1 MKIKTKHYKLAKIKF
16 YYKNEKVLFLFDTY
30 NLNTKNWLELEQK
43 LKNLNLK
50 YYKIFNI
57 ITKIFLKNTIFKNLK
72 TTINGPLKLI
82 SLKDQ
87 KTLINIKEINKILSN
102 FQLCNVKLNH
112 KLYSK
117 SQIKNLE
124 FLNYKTNL
132 YTFNK
137 TLKNFLTV
145 NSLKLI
151 KNSKQCDLNT

>member
-1 MKIKTKHYKLAKIKF
+1 MKIKTKHYKLAKIKS
-16 YYKNEKVLFLFDTY
+16 YYKNEKILFLFDTY
-30 NLNTKNWLELEQK
+30 NLDTKNWLKVEQK

-50 YYKIFNI
+50 YYKIFNV

-72 TTINGPLKLI
+72 TTINGPLKLV
-82 SLKDQ
+82 SLRDE
-87 KTLINIKEINKILSN
+87 KTLIDIKKLKKTFSN
-102 FQLCNVKLNH
+102 FQLSTVKLNN

-124 FLNYKTNL
+124 LLNYKVNL

-137 TLKNFLTV
+137 TLKNFLTI
-145 NSLKLI
+145 NTLKLT

>member
-30 NLNTKNWLELEQK
+30 NLDTKNWLKIEQK

-57 ITKIFLKNTIFKNLK
+57 ITKNFLKNTIFKNLK
-72 TTINGPLKLI
+72 TTINGPLKLV
-82 SLKDQ
+82 SLKDEKKLIKIRKIK
-87 KTLINIKEINKILSN
+87 KTFSN
-102 FQLCNVKLNH
+102 FQLCTIKLNN

-117 SQIKNLE
+117 PQIKNLE
-124 FLNYKTNL
+124 LLNYKVNL

-137 TLKNFLTV
+137 TLKNFLTI
-145 NSLKLI
+145 NTLKLT

>member
-1 MKIKTKHYKLAKIKF
+1 MKIKTKHYKLAKIKS
-16 YYKNEKVLFLFDTY
+16 YYKNEKILFLFDTY
-30 NLNTKNWLELEQK
+30 NLDTKNWLKVEQK

-50 YYKIFNI
+50 YYKIFNV

-72 TTINGPLKLI
+72 TIINGPLKLV
-82 SLKDQ
+82 SLRDE
-87 KTLINIKEINKILSN
+87 KTLIDIKKLKKTFSN
-102 FQLCNVKLNH
+102 FQLSTVKLNN

-124 FLNYKTNL
+124 LLNYKVNL

-137 TLKNFLTV
+137 TLKNFLSINT
-145 NSLKLI
+145 LKLT

>member
-1 MKIKTKHYKLAKIKF
+1 MKIKTKHYKLAKIKS
-16 YYKNEKVLFLFDTY
+16 YYKNEKILFLFDTY
-30 NLNTKNWLELEQK
+30 NLDTKNWLKVEQK

-50 YYKIFNI
+50 YYKIFNV

-72 TTINGPLKLI
+72 TTINGPLKLV
-82 SLKDQ
+82 SLRDE
-87 KTLINIKEINKILSN
+87 KTLIDIKKLKKTFSN
-102 FQLCNVKLNH
+102 FQLSTVKLNN

-124 FLNYKTNL
+124 LLNYKVNL

-137 TLKNFLTV
+137 TLKNFLSINT
-145 NSLKLI
+145 LKLT